1 MIMSLWKTCQKT
13 CEKDGYTFVQT
24 MDSPGRSIFIA
35 PAGVGHC
42 YMLIYW
48 KRPNP
53 IGDTK

>member
-1 MIMSLWKTCQKT
+1 MSLWKTCQKT